1 MIASLE
7 GLVEANYGREVVL
20 NVNGVGYLVQIL
32 KQTSLKFAIGARA
45 KVWTAHVVRE
55 DAQFLFGFELVEEQR
70 LFDILRSVS
79 GVGPKTAMSVLDEYS
94 PAEIAIAVANENDG
108 LFRAVS
114 GIGPKTAKLMVVSL
128 GGKLSTITTSNGQ
141 PKEDAGA
148 ELQQDVTAALVGLG
162 WSAAAAADTVTSVLK
177 TLGSE
182 PTVSEVLKLAI
193 SKLGAK

>member
-128 GGKLSTITTSNGQ
+128 GGKLSTITTSNGE
-141 PKEDAGA
+141 PNEDAGA

-162 WSAAAAADTVTSVLK
+162 WSAAAAADAVTSVLK